1 MYGAI
6 SLQPPHAFRRVAPG
20 IMWHNPVKTYFTMQH
35 DATLVAIPWWAQ
47 GAIIGAL
54 PVSLFFGILPSA
66 VVTCVTWVGM
76 LCLVFFLY
84 TTMGTLQLLY
94 NSDKAKTARQMPWSY
109 AKVQLLASAAYTY
122 SKSLFG
128 LASLLL
134 GANGLFGSK
143 RKTTMTSTS
152 ATRGGTPAAA
162 TNTTAA
168 PATAAPAATTT
179 TTTTTDHHHR
189 SSSAPRTIRRK
200 HRR

>member
-1 MYGAI
+1 M
-6 SLQPPHAFRRVAPG
+6 QHVP
-20 IMWHNPVKTYFTMQH
+20 TMQH

-128 LASLLL
+128 LANLLL

-143 RKTTMTSTS
+143 RKTTA
-152 ATRGGTPAAA
+152 ATTRSGAPAA
-162 TNTTAA
+162 TTTTAA
-168 PATAAPAATTT
+168 PAAAAATTTT